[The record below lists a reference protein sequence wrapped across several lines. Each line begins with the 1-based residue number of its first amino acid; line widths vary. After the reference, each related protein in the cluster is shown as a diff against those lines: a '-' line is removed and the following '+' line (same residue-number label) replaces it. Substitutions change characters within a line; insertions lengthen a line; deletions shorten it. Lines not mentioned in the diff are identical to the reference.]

1 MCFFFLSLL
10 FANFSSCVFFSLHLF
25 FFLVCLSCFCTCFCC
40 CLSICPV
47 AHSLLYSY
55 WIVAQLPPCKVFAVR
70 SHPAWPL
77 LLFLPSETSP
87 LNWCRGHKCMAIY
100 HRAKL
105 CFSLIIGNQL
115 FDILSL
121 FQRNVRSILSC
132 SWVWNVSCIMLS
144 FPHTCANTTVA
155 RLRGRFKHT
164 VEVTCGNNITELW
177 HPLCCLYGADKQLYP
192 SLSGCFGGVGGGRGA
207 MLREGKGMG
216 M

>member
-1 MCFFFLSLL
+1 MSTSVLCSSTSRVEANWPCRSEYCEWAELSSAPLDLIIIISHLLHNSLMRHIVSSSICAFFFSPCCLPTSYHVS
-10 FANFSSCVFFSLHLF
+10 FSHFISFFS
-25 FFLVCLSCFCTCFCC
+25 LVCLSCFCTCFCF

-55 WIVAQLPPCKVFAVR
+55 WIVAQHPPCKVFAVR

-100 HRAKL
+100 HRDKL
-105 CFSLIIGNQL
+105 CFSLIIGNQP

-155 RLRGRFKHT
+155 LA
-164 VEVTCGNNITELW
+164 W
-177 HPLCCLYGADKQLYP
+177 
-192 SLSGCFGGVGGGRGA
+192 
-207 MLREGKGMG
+207 
-216 M
+216 